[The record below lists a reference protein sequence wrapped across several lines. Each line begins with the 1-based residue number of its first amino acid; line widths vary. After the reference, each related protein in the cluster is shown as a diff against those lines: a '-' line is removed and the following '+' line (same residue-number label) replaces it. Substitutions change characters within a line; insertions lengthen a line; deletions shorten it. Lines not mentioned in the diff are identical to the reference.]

1 MDYSRKVGH
10 AMCVTSCKVSAAS
23 DMVPHTLLGTNKKA
37 SWLTLQVHMKPVAKR
52 MQIDVP
58 LHRES
63 DNYNSLADPSLQ
75 MDSIKLSSSSVDMPT
90 SYAVASIR
98 CLAPLL
104 QLSHLAL
111 TQHSALRPVV
121 GDIA

>member
-10 AMCVTSCKVSAAS
+10 VMCATPCKVSSARS
-23 DMVPHTLLGTNKKA
+23 VWRQTWSHTNREERTIIHIA
-37 SWLTLQVHMKPVAKR
+37 WSWLTLQVQMKPVTKR
-52 MQIDVP
+52 MQIEVP

-75 MDSIKLSSSSVDMPT
+75 LDSIKLSSTSVDMPA

-98 CLAPLL
+98 CLAALL
-104 QLSHLAL
+104 HPYMLPWYS
-111 TQHSALRPVV
+111 TVF
-121 GDIA
+121 